1 MAMALLVSGTRTLP
15 SVRASPLSASVWQPN
30 TAIPIAG
37 MLATTCLVTIAEYV
51 VYSYVS
57 VIFEPAQLGDRQAL
71 PVILAAFGCGGII
84 GTIVTGLLTDKLGPR
99 RVLMTAVT
107 VQTALFVVIMLW
119 RASALATISLGFC
132 WGITS
137 YMYVVPIQHGLLD
150 RAGTHQRLVL
160 ALNGSLLNVGIAVG
174 TTIGGLT
181 IDHGNM
187 LLTAIVAASIS
198 AAAFAAGAMF
208 VPGGGAVGGPTIPGQ
223 TIEAV

>member
-1 MAMALLVSGTRTLP
+1 
-15 SVRASPLSASVWQPN
+15 
-30 TAIPIAG
+30 
-37 MLATTCLVTIAEYV
+37 
-51 VYSYVS
+51 
-57 VIFEPAQLGDRQAL
+57 
-71 PVILAAFGCGGII
+71 
-84 GTIVTGLLTDKLGPR
+84 
-99 RVLMTAVT
+99 
-107 VQTALFVVIMLW
+107 MLW